1 MNELL
6 RPALLILVPAL
17 NAVGLY
23 IKGKKVIDDK
33 GEDTYPN
40 QKVKGNMIPLVL
52 LGLAILFC
60 VVENLTTSSLL
71 GWRLVMHSLSTGSIE
86 GLVCTGVA
94 VFGYDVIKGVANR
107 VGKD

>member
-23 IKGKKVIDDK
+23 IKGKKVVDENGK
-33 GEDTYPN
+33 DTYPN
-40 QKVKGNMIPLVL
+40 QKIKGNMIPLVL
-52 LGLAILFC
+52 LGLAVLFC
-60 VVENLTTSSLL
+60 VVDNLTSSGLL
-71 GWRLVMHSLSTGSIE
+71 GWRLVVHSLSTGAME

-94 VFGYDVIKGVANR
+94 VFGYDMVKGVAKR
-107 VGKD
+107 VDKD